1 VDEYYETLIPRKSAM
16 TKEDLVQHIR
26 TIGETIIND
35 AEQIASNI
43 EGMTRIEI
51 EANITT
57 DLTSNVSYRLQR
69 VVLPKKGKPND

>member
-16 TKEDLVQHIR
+16 TQEDLVQHIR

-57 DLTSNVSYRLQR
+57 DLTSNVSYHLQR
-69 VVLPKKGKPND
+69 VVPQKKGKPND